1 MPSSQEPQLPEII
14 AATSAEDESKTKA
27 QIIAAAQEEPSEQIT
42 ASTANTE
49 FQIKKQGLNQSGPSK
64 TSPKTKSSKVK
75 KKSK

>member
-1 MPSSQEPQLPEII
+1 MNQKQNLKII
-14 AATSAEDESKTKA
+14 TAAE
-27 QIIAAAQEEPSEQIT
+27 EEPPEQIT

-64 TSPKTKSSKVK
+64 TSPTTESSKVK